1 MRNRIIISTS
11 ALIGGIALGAL
22 GTMLWVAE
30 FI

>member
-1 MRNRIIISTS
+1 MRSRIIISAT
-11 ALIGGIALGAL
+11 ALLGGFAIGAL

>member
-1 MRNRIIISTS
+1 MRNRIIISAS
-11 ALIGGIALGAL
+11 ALLFGIALGAL